1 MELFL
6 EPNLSTWPQLLLAV
20 VEGGAELVIAE
31 VLADSLHKDH
41 IILGPPDNLAEIQG
55 IAFEIIADVDA

>member
-1 MELFL
+1 MELLL
-6 EPNLSTWPQLLLAV
+6 EPNLSAWPHLLLAV
-20 VEGGAELVIAE
+20 VEEGAELVIAE
-31 VLADSLHKDH
+31 VLADSLHEDH